1 MRVWVGLVVLA
12 AGCDKAFVPKDREP
26 ADTGCDDATWYA
38 DLDGDGAGDAA
49 SASCGPGPGL
59 VTSAGDC
66 DDRDAGVNPA
76 GVESCDGVD
85 QDCDGSID
93 EGAGA
98 NWFRD
103 GDGDG
108 WGNSAVTTASCS
120 QPSGYVDV
128 DGDCADGDS
137 SVHPGQDELCN
148 GIDDDCDDIVDL
160 DAVSGTSTWWRD
172 ADFDGF
178 GDPAVSIEACDP
190 PAGYTDVVGDCDD
203 STAGSFPGATD
214 GCNGFDDDC
223 DGSLD
228 EDALADWFLMTVES
242 ISGDVLRVE
251 TADAATSTV
260 SVLSTATDINST
272 DVREDG
278 LSIAHDYVRL
288 ELWEVDACSGAATLL
303 GPTGFGRICG
313 VAFGE
318 TGLLYGID
326 PDADTL
332 VEMDVDHWSFRT
344 VGPLGINV
352 TRCGLAYDC
361 THDRL
366 IGLSS
371 DTGELFTVDP
381 KSGATSDFVPT
392 GFAEVIG
399 VGLEFD
405 PKSALV
411 YASTG
416 SSMYSIEP
424 ASGVTTFIGTIAS
437 GTAIDDLSL
446 HPPCSP

>member
-1 MRVWVGLVVLA
+1 
-12 AGCDKAFVPKDREP
+12 
-26 ADTGCDDATWYA
+26 
-38 DLDGDGAGDAA
+38 
-49 SASCGPGPGL
+49 
-59 VTSAGDC
+59 
-66 DDRDAGVNPA
+66 
-76 GVESCDGVD
+76 
-85 QDCDGSID
+85 
-93 EGAGA
+93 
-98 NWFRD
+98 
-103 GDGDG
+103 
-108 WGNSAVTTASCS
+108 
-120 QPSGYVDV
+120 
-128 DGDCADGDS
+128 
-137 SVHPGQDELCN
+137 
-148 GIDDDCDDIVDL
+148 
-160 DAVSGTSTWWRD
+160 
-172 ADFDGF
+172 
-178 GDPAVSIEACDP
+178 
-190 PAGYTDVVGDCDD
+190 
-203 STAGSFPGATD
+203 
-214 GCNGFDDDC
+214 
-223 DGSLD
+223 
-228 EDALADWFLMTVES
+228 
-242 ISGDVLRVE
+242 LRVE